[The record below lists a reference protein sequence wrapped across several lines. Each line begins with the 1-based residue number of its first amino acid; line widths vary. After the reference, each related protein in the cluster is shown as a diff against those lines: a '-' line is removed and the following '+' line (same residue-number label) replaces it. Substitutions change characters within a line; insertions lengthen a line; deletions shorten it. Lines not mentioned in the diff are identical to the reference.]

1 MTPRTAVSHIPTA
14 IRLTP
19 DASYQRSR
27 LGGQDRIAKA
37 SHTNKKNTPKTNAS
51 RRLPGLD
58 GDDFQKQTAFTKLQY
73 LQQGSGMGFSE

>member
-1 MTPRTAVSHIPTA
+1 MTPRTAVSHIPT
-14 IRLTP
+14 P
-19 DASYQRSR
+19 SYR
-27 LGGQDRIAKA
+27 LGGQDRIARA